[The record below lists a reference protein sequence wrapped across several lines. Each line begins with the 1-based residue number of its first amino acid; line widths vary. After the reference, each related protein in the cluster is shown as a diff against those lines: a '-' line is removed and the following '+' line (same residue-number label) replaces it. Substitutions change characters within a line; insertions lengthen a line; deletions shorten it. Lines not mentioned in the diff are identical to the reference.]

1 MWYLTSAIQKVVD
14 MPDRQIDIFIN
25 TRVQNGGRISLR
37 ERERFFSKLLDEE
50 IIRIEKVF
58 QDDYAI
64 SDMSE
69 KS

>member
-58 QDDYAI
+58 QDGYAI